1 MSKKK
6 MQIFVFGEALS
17 PANYSRK
24 QCQLLVLKY
33 VTMVIHYLIHVE
45 RIGQLSAKLWPE
57 KQLLEKFL
65 TCLVFGEALSPV
77 KITKNNACFE
87 MSKNADC

>member
-1 MSKKK
+1 
-6 MQIFVFGEALS
+6 
-17 PANYSRK
+17 
-24 QCQLLVLKY
+24 
-33 VTMVIHYLIHVE
+33 MVIHYLMNVE

-57 KQLLEKFL
+57 KQLLEKFI

-87 MSKNADC
+87 MSKNADY